1 MNRLKIEIYGQS
13 HAEKIGV
20 KISNLPIGAKID
32 KSAIEDMLARRRAT
46 NTPWST
52 PRKEK
57 DEVMF
62 LSGIDGETVTGE
74 IEAVIFNENV
84 KANDY
89 DNVKTIPRPSHADYV
104 SYVKYGQIY
113 SGGGKWSGRM
123 TAPLCI
129 AGAIAKTLLEEEG
142 IRLGAYI
149 SSIGNSNGIS
159 YKNSV
164 VGYEDIK
171 GCLNKDLPTLSN
183 EKEMVREVLTAKEKG
198 DSVGGAIECVVYG
211 LPVGLGDNLF
221 DGMEG
226 AIASSVFGVP
236 GVKGVEFGL
245 GFGFSEGVGSEC
257 NDAFCIKD
265 GKVATA
271 TNNSGGING
280 GITNGMPLTL
290 RVAMRPTPSI
300 SIEQDSVD
308 LATMTATKVSVK
320 GRHDACI
327 VPRAV
332 PAIESAVAIAVYD
345 KYLEYKGK

>member
-1 MNRLKIEIYGQS
+1 MNRLKVEIYGES

-20 KISNLPIGAKID
+20 KLSGLPIGAKID
-32 KSAIEDMLARRRAT
+32 IGAIEDMLARRRAS

-57 DEVMF
+57 DEVVF
-62 LSGIDGETVTGE
+62 LSGIDGETITGE
-74 IEAVIFNENV
+74 VDAVIFNENV

-89 DNVKTIPRPSHADYV
+89 ENIRTIPRPSHADYV
-104 SYVKYGQIY
+104 SYVKYGKIS

-129 AGAIAKTLLEEEG
+129 AGAIAKTLLEKEG
-142 IRLGAYI
+142 ICLGAYI
-149 SSIGNSNGIS
+149 SRIGNSKGSS
-159 YKNSV
+159 YDDNAINYEEIKSCQNS
-164 VGYEDIK
+164 E
-171 GCLNKDLPTLSN
+171 LPTLSN
-183 EKEMVREVLTAKEKG
+183 KKEMIEEVLRAKASG

-226 AIASSVFGVP
+226 AISNCVFAVP

-245 GFGFSEGVGSEC
+245 GFGFSNGLGSEC
-257 NDAFCIKD
+257 NDAFGIKD
-265 GKVATA
+265 GKVVTL

-300 SIEQDSVD
+300 LIEQDSVD
-308 LATMTATKVSVK
+308 LANMTPTKVSVK
-320 GRHDACI
+320 GRHDSCI

-345 KYLEYKGK
+345 KYLEYKGN